1 MRTGKTKRAQIL
13 MAPQEYEQL
22 QKIARSRRLSVAEL
36 IRQAVQ
42 ERYLSS
48 DQHRTVLLEQMFAM
62 NIPVDDWS
70 NLDAEVTTAHDST
83 FVDGSN

>member
-22 QKIARSRRLSVAEL
+22 QNIARSRRLSVAEL

-42 ERYLSS
+42 ERYL
-48 DQHRTVLLEQMFAM
+48 DLGQHRTVLLEQMFAM
-62 NIPVDDWS
+62 KIPVDDWS
-70 NLDAEVTTAHDST
+70 DLDAEVATAHST
-83 FVDGSN
+83 TFADGSI

>member
-1 MRTGKTKRAQIL
+1 MHTAKTKRTQIL

-22 QKIARSRRLSVAEL
+22 RKIARSRRLSVAEL

-42 ERYLSS
+42 ERYLGLG
-48 DQHRTVLLEQMFAM
+48 QHRTVLLEQMFAM

-70 NLDAEVTTAHDST
+70 NLDAEVATAHSDD
-83 FVDGSN
+83 FHRY

>member
-1 MRTGKTKRAQIL
+1 MRTGKPKRAQIL

-22 QKIARSRRLSVAEL
+22 QTIARSRHLSVAEL

-42 ERYLSS
+42 ERYL
-48 DQHRTVLLEQMFAM
+48 DLGQRRTMLLEQMFAM

-70 NLDAEVTTAHDST
+70 NLDAEVATAHSDD
-83 FVDGSN
+83 FH